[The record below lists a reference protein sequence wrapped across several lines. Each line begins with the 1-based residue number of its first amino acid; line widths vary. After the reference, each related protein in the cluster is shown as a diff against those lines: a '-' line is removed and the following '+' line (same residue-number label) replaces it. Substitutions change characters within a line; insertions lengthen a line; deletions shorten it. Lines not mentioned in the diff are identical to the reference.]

1 MSKLLPFKLKAP
13 VKDYIWGGTK
23 LIENYNKTTDKP
35 KAAESWE
42 LSCHSDG
49 ESIIDSGEYKGLTLS
64 ELIKHSGSTVMGS
77 KYKDNSALGILIKL
91 IDANDNLSV
100 QVHPNDE
107 YALKY
112 ENQLGKTEAWVVL
125 DCKQDAF
132 LYCGLNST
140 VSPQEFAEHIKNG
153 SFLEIL
159 NKVYVKP
166 GDVIFIEAGTVHA
179 ICAGIVIAEI
189 QENSNVTYR
198 IYDYDRT
205 DKDGNKRELHIDKAL
220 QVCNMNKFE
229 QINCNGEPKQ
239 LEGYTKT
246 MLAVCDYFT
255 SYMYNIKQSADI
267 YSSDETFTHLLCV
280 DGNAELMLN
289 EFTMQIQK
297 GDSIFVPAG
306 TGEYT
311 IKGECKLICT
321 E

>member
-1 MSKLLPFKLKAP
+1 MKKILPFKLKAP
-13 VKDYIWGGTK
+13 IKDYIWGGRN
-23 LIENYNKTTDKP
+23 LIKHYNKITDKQ

-42 LSCHSDG
+42 LSCHKDG
-49 ESIIDSGEYKGLTLS
+49 QSIIDSGEYKGLPLS
-64 ELIKHSGSTVMGS
+64 ELISSCDSDLMGS
-77 KYKDNSALGILIKL
+77 KYKDNARLGMLIKL
-91 IDANDNLSV
+91 IDADDNLSV

-107 YALKY
+107 YALKH

-125 DCKQDAF
+125 SCKQGAY
-132 LYCGLNST
+132 LYCGLNRT
-140 VSPQEFAEHIKNG
+140 VSPEEFAKRIENG
-153 SFLEIL
+153 TFLEIL

-179 ICAGIVIAEI
+179 ICGGIVIAEI

-229 QINCNGEPKQ
+229 QIVRNDEP
-239 LEGYTKT
+239 ERFYGGTKAL
-246 MLAVCDYFT
+246 LASCSYFT
-255 SYMYNIKQSADI
+255 SYMYDI
-267 YSSDETFTHLLCV
+267 NLGAEMHSSNETFSHLLCV
-280 DGNAELMLN
+280 DGNAKLMLN
-289 EFTMQIQK
+289 DFTMQFQK

-306 TGEYT
+306 LGKYK
-311 IKGECKLICT
+311 ISGECKLICS